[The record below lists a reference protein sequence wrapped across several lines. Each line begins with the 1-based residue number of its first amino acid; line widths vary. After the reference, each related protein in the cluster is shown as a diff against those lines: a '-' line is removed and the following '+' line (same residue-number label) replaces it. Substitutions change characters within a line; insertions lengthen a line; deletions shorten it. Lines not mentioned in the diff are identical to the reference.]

1 MRLLML
7 RNSLSGAMVYS
18 TGDSIAALLTGD
30 FQVSRLIGMLLL
42 GGTLYAIEIPAYFAW
57 LERRF
62 GHQDALCRIGKALMA
77 QAFFNPLWIA
87 RHMALIHC
95 FSGRFDLVQ
104 WHLLSVGLASF
115 VRIAPIGFAANYM
128 IQHFI
133 PLRWRFP
140 ASAAFSASMA
150 VYYALSVKFF
160 G

>member
-1 MRLLML
+1 MRLLTL
-7 RNSLSGAMVYS
+7 RNSLSGALVYA
-18 TGDSIAALLTGD
+18 TGDSIAALLTGE
-30 FQVSRLIGMLLL
+30 FQVARLIGMLLL

-62 GHQDALCRIGKALMA
+62 GRRDYAGRIKRALMA

-87 RHMALIHC
+87 RHLALIHC
-95 FSGRFDLVQ
+95 FSGRFADVQ
-104 WHLLSVGLASF
+104 WHLLNVGLASF
-115 VRIAPIGFAANYM
+115 VRIVPVGLVANYV

-140 ASAAFSASMA
+140 ASAVFSASMA
-150 VYYALSVKFF
+150 VYYALSERFF